1 VLTSDAATKII
12 TETANGITAVT
23 DLLNKFLGFAET
35 GDIEGIG
42 GGSIDNSNG
51 TMNYYLKG
59 GQINLYSDQQARDQG
74 IEGNKLTNYAPDIG
88 ADKRKE
94 SSLNVAGAIK
104 TLRGAGKNVE
114 ASELQGLYFGNED
127 LFTVDDLKKF
137 IQDNNLQDILPNYQ
151 RGTDGVMDFGQGT
164 LAFLHG
170 KEAVIPAPKGNIPVD
185 LGNTLA
191 PLEEM
196 IAKIENEAIRVKQA
210 VDTPGVNN
218 VQSNEVVSKL
228 DEMIGVLKTIAD
240 GQYTGNSQFGKEIR
254 RLGNSMSADLF
265 R

>member
-1 VLTSDAATKII
+1 M
-12 TETANGITAVT
+12 ETANGITAVT

-42 GGSIDNSNG
+42 GSIDNSNG

-59 GQINLYSDQQARDQG
+59 GQINLYSDQQAREQG
-74 IEGNKLTNYAPDIG
+74 IEANKITNYVPDIG

-151 RGTDGVMDFGQGT
+151 RGTDGVMDFGKGT

-170 KEAVIPAPKGNIPVD
+170 KEAVVPAPKGNIPVD
-185 LGNTLA
+185 LGNTLE
-191 PLEEM
+191 PVREM
-196 IAKIENEAIRVKQA
+196 MT
-210 VDTPGVNN
+210 DLVNTLN
-218 VQSNEVVSKL
+218 NNPVATETVNSVQSNSDVVQRL
-228 DEMIGVLKTIAD
+228 ETMIGVLKTIAD
-240 GQYTGNSQFGKEIR
+240 GQYSGNSMFGKEIR
-254 RLGNSMSADLF
+254 RLGNKMSTDLY